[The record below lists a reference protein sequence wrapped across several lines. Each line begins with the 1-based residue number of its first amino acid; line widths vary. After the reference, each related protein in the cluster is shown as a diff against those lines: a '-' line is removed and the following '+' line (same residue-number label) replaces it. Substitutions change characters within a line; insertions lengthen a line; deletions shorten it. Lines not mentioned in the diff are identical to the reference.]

1 MSIASELSA
10 LNGYILGAYDE
21 INDKGGTVPQ
31 NKNMANLATAI
42 ASISG
47 GGGGTTITPLSV
59 TSNGTY
65 TAPTGTAYSPVTVSV
80 SGGITFG
87 DWVISTGTIVPTETI
102 STNYTVTLPTTT
114 VSGTIGSSPAT
125 AIFFFALELPPNAT
139 IANYYTS
146 LIEGVT
152 NYNIKREVSADTGPT
167 FLANFDT
174 SGGITRNISASVLT
188 ITGLRASE
196 IEVKFGCTNSRRL
209 LTGCT
214 YRWMTFVK
222 SGEMG

>member
-21 INDKGGTVPQ
+21 VNTMGGTVPQ

-42 ASISG
+42 GTIPT
-47 GGGGTTITPLSV
+47 GGGTTITPLSV

-87 DWVISTGTIVPTETI
+87 DWVLSTGTIVPTETI
-102 STNYTVTLPTTT
+102 STDYTITLPTTT
-114 VSGTIGSSPAT
+114 VSGTIDSSPAT
-125 AIFFFALELPPNAT
+125 AIFFFVLELPPYAN
-139 IANYYTS
+139 IADYYTS

-152 NYNIKREVSADTGPT
+152 NYNVKREGSADTGPT
-167 FLANFDT
+167 FVANFST
-174 SGGITRNISASVLT
+174 SGGITRSIAASVLT

-196 IEVKFGCTNSRRL
+196 IEVKFGCASGRQL
-209 LTGCT
+209 LAGCS

>member
-21 INDKGGTVPQ
+21 VNTMGGTVPQ
-31 NKNMANLATAI
+31 NKNMTNLATAI
-42 ASISG
+42 GTIPT
-47 GGGGTTITPLSV
+47 GGGTTITPLSV

-87 DWVISTGTIVPTETI
+87 DWAISTGTIVPTETI
-102 STNYTVTLPTTT
+102 STNYTITLPTTT
-114 VSGTIGSSPAT
+114 VSGTIDSSPAT

-167 FLANFDT
+167 FVANFDT
-174 SGGITRNISASVLT
+174 SGGIARSIVASALT

-196 IEVKFGCTNSRRL
+196 IEVKFGCTNPKRL
-209 LTGCT
+209 LAGCT

>member
-21 INDKGGTVPQ
+21 VNTMGGTVPQ
-31 NKNMANLATAI
+31 NKNMTNLATAI
-42 ASISG
+42 GTIPT
-47 GGGGTTITPLSV
+47 GGGTTITPLSV

-102 STNYTVTLPTTT
+102 STNYTITLPTTT
-114 VSGTIGSSPAT
+114 VSGTIDSSPAT

-167 FLANFDT
+167 FVVNFDT
-174 SGGITRNISASVLT
+174 SGGITRTIIASALT

>member
-21 INDKGGTVPQ
+21 VNTMGGTVPQ
-31 NKNMANLATAI
+31 NKNMTNLATAI
-42 ASISG
+42 GTIPT
-47 GGGGTTITPLSV
+47 GGGTTITPLSV

-102 STNYTVTLPTTT
+102 STNYTITLPTTT
-114 VSGTIGSSPAT
+114 VSGTIDSSPAT

-167 FLANFDT
+167 FLANFNT
-174 SGGITRNISASVLT
+174 SGDITRSILASVLT

>member
-21 INDKGGTVPQ
+21 VNTMGGTVPQ
-31 NKNMANLATAI
+31 NKNMTNLATAI
-42 ASISG
+42 GTIPT
-47 GGGGTTITPLSV
+47 GGGTTITPLSV

-102 STNYTVTLPTTT
+102 STNYTITLPTTT
-114 VSGTIGSSPAT
+114 VSGTIDSSPAT

-167 FLANFDT
+167 FVANFDT
-174 SGGITRNISASVLT
+174 SGGIARTIVASALT

>member
-21 INDKGGTVPQ
+21 VNTMGGTVPQ
-31 NKNMANLATAI
+31 NKNMTNLATAI
-42 ASISG
+42 GTIPT
-47 GGGGTTITPLSV
+47 GGGTTITPLSV

-102 STNYTVTLPTTT
+102 STNYTITLPTTT
-114 VSGTIGSSPAT
+114 VSGTIDSSPAT
-125 AIFFFALELPPNAT
+125 AIFFFALELSPNAT

-167 FLANFDT
+167 FVANFDT
-174 SGGITRNISASVLT
+174 SGGITRNIVASALT

>member
-21 INDKGGTVPQ
+21 VNTMGGTLPQ

-42 ASISG
+42 GTIPA
-47 GGGGTTITPLSV
+47 GGGTTITPLSV

-65 TAPTGTAYSPVTVSV
+65 TAPTGTAYSPVTVNV
-80 SGGITFG
+80 TGGITFG
-87 DWVISTGTIVPTETI
+87 VWVISTGTIVPTGTI

-114 VSGTIGSSPAT
+114 VSGTIDSSPAT

-146 LIEGVT
+146 LIQGVT
-152 NYNIKREVSADTGPT
+152 NYNIKRETSASTGPT
-167 FLANFDT
+167 FVANFDT
-174 SGGITRNISASVLT
+174 SGNISRNIIVSALT

-196 IEVKFGCTNSRRL
+196 IEVKFGCNNSRRL

>member
-1 MSIASELSA
+1 MSIASELTA

-21 INDKGGTVPQ
+21 VNTMGGTVPQ
-31 NKNMANLATAI
+31 NKNMTNLATAI
-42 ASISG
+42 GTIPT
-47 GGGGTTITPLSV
+47 GGGTTITPLSV

-87 DWVISTGTIVPTETI
+87 DWVISTGAIVPTETI
-102 STNYTVTLPTTT
+102 STNYTITLPTTT
-114 VSGTIGSSPAT
+114 VSGTIDSSPAT

-167 FLANFDT
+167 FVANFDT
-174 SGGITRNISASVLT
+174 SGGIARTIVASALT

-196 IEVKFGCTNSRRL
+196 IEVKFGCTNYRRL

>member
-21 INDKGGTVPQ
+21 VNTMGGAVPQ

-42 ASISG
+42 GTIPT
-47 GGGGTTITPLSV
+47 GGGTTITPLSV

-87 DWVISTGTIVPTETI
+87 DWVLSTGTIVPTETI
-102 STNYTVTLPTTT
+102 STNYTITLPTTT
-114 VSGTIGSSPAT
+114 VSGTIDSSPAT
-125 AIFFFALELPPNAT
+125 AIFFFALELPPYAN

-146 LIEGVT
+146 LIQGVT
-152 NYNIKREVSADTGPT
+152 NYNIKREVPADTGPT
-167 FLANFDT
+167 FVANFDT
-174 SGGITRNISASVLT
+174 SGGISRNIIASALT

-196 IEVKFGCTNSRRL
+196 IEVKFGCTSSRQL
-209 LTGCT
+209 LAGCT
-214 YRWMTFVK
+214 YRWMAFVK
-222 SGEMG
+222 SGETE

>member
-21 INDKGGTVPQ
+21 VNTMGGTVPQ
-31 NKNMANLATAI
+31 NKNMTNLATAI
-42 ASISG
+42 GTIPT
-47 GGGGTTITPLSV
+47 GGGTTITPLSV

-102 STNYTVTLPTTT
+102 STNYTITLPTTT
-114 VSGTIGSSPAT
+114 VSGTIDSSPAT

-167 FLANFDT
+167 FVANFNT
-174 SGGITRNISASVLT
+174 SGDITRSINASVLT

-196 IEVKFGCTNSRRL
+196 IEVQFGCINSRRL

-214 YRWMTFVK
+214 YRWMTFIK

>member
-21 INDKGGTVPQ
+21 VNTMGGTVPQ
-31 NKNMANLATAI
+31 NKNMTNLATAI
-42 ASISG
+42 STIPT
-47 GGGGTTITPLSV
+47 GGGTTITPLSV

-102 STNYTVTLPTTT
+102 STNYTITLPTTT
-114 VSGTIGSSPAT
+114 VSGTIDSSPAT

-152 NYNIKREVSADTGPT
+152 NYNIKREVLADTGPT
-167 FLANFDT
+167 FVANFDT
-174 SGGITRNISASVLT
+174 SGGIARTIVASALT

>member
-21 INDKGGTVPQ
+21 VNTMGGTVPQ
-31 NKNMANLATAI
+31 NKNMTNLATAI
-42 ASISG
+42 GTIPT
-47 GGGGTTITPLSV
+47 GGGTTITPLSV

-102 STNYTVTLPTTT
+102 STNYTITLPTTT
-114 VSGTIGSSPAT
+114 VSGTIDSSPAT

-167 FLANFDT
+167 FVTNFDT
-174 SGGITRNISASVLT
+174 SGGIARTIVASALT